1 MLFRSNLT
9 PEPSTGLFLTEEQF
23 IQVLRFGADFRR
35 PQGSSL
41 RVPPHFPVEYRLT
54 LDDLKAVYAYLRAIP
69 AVVNPIVIG
78 P

>member
-1 MLFRSNLT
+1 LKEVDQQYPEVNGISREGKNARLPAMTAMLIL
-9 PEPSTGLFLTEEQF
+9 G
-23 IQVLRFGADFRR
+23 
-35 PQGSSL
+35 